1 MLYEGT
7 HPMSQSVL
15 LIDGKLADR
24 TAILDALIDAHGA
37 TFTLERVGRLS
48 EGLKRLSIDRTERTI
63 ASGRIVAIIVD
74 PFLPDSNG
82 LETVDRLLQA
92 APHIPILIIATV
104 HDEHLAKLAVRRG
117 AQDYLLKERLDGYSL
132 CKALENMVERAT
144 NAEALFAQ
152 KELAEITLNS
162 IGDAVLSVNIS
173 GAVTYLNAIA
183 ESMTG
188 WRGDE
193 AVARPLEEVF
203 RVLNGATRV
212 PVPNPLMSAMIQN
225 RALGLT
231 PDCVLVRRDGSEA
244 GIEDSAAPIHD
255 RDGRVTGA
263 VMVFRDVTQARAA
276 ALRTSYLAQHDALC
290 GIANRALLNDRLSH
304 AITAAD
310 RHSGKLAV
318 LFIDVDRFK
327 HINDS
332 LGHSIGDRLLQA
344 VAQRI
349 LACVRN
355 SDTVGRFGGDEF
367 VVVLSEVS
375 RSEDAGVSAEKLLL
389 ALSRPYNIDTH
400 SLHVT
405 ASIGIA
411 TYPEDGLD
419 AGALLKNADISMYH
433 AKETGRNRHHFYE
446 RSMNRLAAERQT
458 LESGLQRA
466 IAQKE
471 FVLHYQPKVDLRTG
485 EVTGVESLIRW
496 HHPQHGLVAAAPFIR
511 VAEQCGLIV
520 PIGRWVLGEACR
532 QARAWLDAGLPAIQ
546 IGVNTSAVELTKTG
560 FVENVR
566 AMLLA
571 FDLEPF
577 RLELELTETFLAQEP
592 VSVGVV
598 LRELKTLG
606 VQLAFDDFGTGFA
619 SLSCLRR
626 LPVDALK
633 IDRSFVRN
641 LTSNADDESIVT
653 AMITMGRSLH
663 LRVVAEGIETRRQLA
678 FLIAHDCPEGQ
689 GYYFSRA
696 VPADECAV
704 LLSRHF
710 AIRPVLAPVPR
721 QSQATS
727 QM

>member
-1 MLYEGT
+1 
-7 HPMSQSVL
+7 MSPSVL
-15 LIDGKLADR
+15 LIDDKLSDR
-24 TAILDALIDAHGA
+24 ATIFDALIDTHGA
-37 TFTLERVGRLS
+37 PFTLEQVGLLAA
-48 EGLKRLSIDRTERTI
+48 GLERISKDRTRPTTASDRI
-63 ASGRIVAIIVD
+63 AAIIVD
-74 PFLPDSNG
+74 LFLPDSSG
-82 LETVDRLLQA
+82 IETMDRLLQL
-92 APHIPILIIATV
+92 APPIPILVIGSLA
-104 HDEHLAKLAVRRG
+104 DEHLTKLAVRHG
-117 AQDYLLKERLDGYSL
+117 AQDYLLKEHLDGYSL
-132 CKALENMVERAT
+132 RKALENMVERAA
-144 NAEALFAQ
+144 NAEVLFARQ
-152 KELAEITLNS
+152 ELAQITLAS
-162 IGDAVLSVNIS
+162 IGDAVLSVDAS

-188 WRGDE
+188 WRVEE
-193 AVARPLEEVF
+193 AAARPLEQVL
-203 RVLNGATRV
+203 RVLNGVTRI
-212 PVPNPLMSAMIQN
+212 PVPNPLIAAMVRDKAI
-225 RALGLT
+225 GLT

-255 RDGRVTGA
+255 RNGRVTGA
-263 VMVFRDVTQARAA
+263 VMVFRDVTEARAS

-332 LGHSIGDRLLQA
+332 LGHAIGDRLLQA
-344 VAQRI
+344 VAQRL

-375 RSEDAGVSAEKLLL
+375 QSEDAAVSAEKLLF
-389 ALSRPYNIDTH
+389 ALSQPYNIDTH
-400 SLHVT
+400 SLHIT

-419 AGALLKNADISMYH
+419 AEVLLKNADISMYH
-433 AKETGRNRHHFYE
+433 AKETGRNRYHFYE
-446 RSMNRLAAERQT
+446 KNMNRLAAERQN
-458 LESGLQRA
+458 LESDLHRA
-466 IAQKE
+466 IAQQQ
-471 FVLHYQPKVDLRTG
+471 FVLHYQPKVNLRTG
-485 EVTGVESLIRW
+485 EITGVESLIRW
-496 HHPQHGLVAAAPFIR
+496 RHPEHGLVPAAPFIR
-511 VAEQCGLIV
+511 VAEQCGLIA

-532 QARAWLDAGLPAIQ
+532 QARAWLDAGLPAIK
-546 IGVNTSAVELTKTG
+546 IGVNTSALELTKNG

-566 AMLLA
+566 STLLA
-571 FDLEPF
+571 FDLEPC

-592 VSVGVV
+592 ASVGVV
-598 LRELKTLG
+598 LRDLKTLG

-633 IDRSFVRN
+633 IDQSFVRD
-641 LTSNADDESIVT
+641 LTSNADDASIVT

-663 LRVVAEGIETRRQLA
+663 LGVVAEGIETRRQLA

-689 GYYFSRA
+689 GYYFSRPVA
-696 VPADECAV
+696 ADECAV
-704 LLSRHF
+704 LLTRRF
-710 AIRPVLAPVPR
+710 AIMPKLAPMR
-721 QSQATS
+721 RHSQAMS

>member
-1 MLYEGT
+1 
-7 HPMSQSVL
+7 MSQSVL
-15 LIDGKLADR
+15 LIDGKLSDR
-24 TAILDALIDAHGA
+24 TAILDALIDTHGA
-37 TFTLERVGRLS
+37 SFTLERAGLLS
-48 EGLKRLSIDRTERTI
+48 EGLERLLIDRTKQTI
-63 ASGRIVAIIVD
+63 TADRIAAIIVNL
-74 PFLPDSNG
+74 FLPDSNG
-82 LETVDRLLQA
+82 METVDRLLEA
-92 APHIPILIIATV
+92 APHVPILVIGTL
-104 HDEHLAKLAVRRG
+104 HDEHLARLAVRRG
-117 AQDYLLKERLDGYSL
+117 AQDYLLNERLDGYSL
-132 CKALENMVERAT
+132 CKALENMVERAAH
-144 NAEALFAQ
+144 AEALFAQ
-152 KELAEITLNS
+152 QELAQITLNS
-162 IGDAVLSVNIS
+162 IGDAVLSVDTS
-173 GAVTYLNAIA
+173 GEVTYLNAIA
-183 ESMTG
+183 ESITG

-193 AVARPLEEVF
+193 AAARPLEEVF
-203 RVLNGATRV
+203 RLLNDVTRV
-212 PVPNPLMSAMIQN
+212 PVPNPLISAMVQN
-225 RALGLT
+225 KALGLT
-231 PDCVLVRRDGSEA
+231 PDCVLVRRDGSEV
-244 GIEDSAAPIHD
+244 GIADSAAPIHD
-255 RDGRVTGA
+255 RNGQVTGA
-263 VMVFRDVTQARAA
+263 VMVFRDVTQARALS
-276 ALRTSYLAQHDALC
+276 LRTSYLAQHDALC

-310 RHSGKLAV
+310 RHSGELAV

-344 VAQRI
+344 VAQRL

-375 RSEDAGVSAEKLLL
+375 RSEDAAISAEKLLL
-389 ALSRPYNIDTH
+389 ALSQPYSIDTH
-400 SLHVT
+400 SLHIT

-419 AGALLKNADISMYH
+419 AQALLKNADISMYY
-433 AKETGRNRHHFYE
+433 AKENGRNRHHFYE
-446 RSMNRLAAERQT
+446 KNMNRLAAERQT
-458 LESGLQRA
+458 LESGLHRA

-471 FVLHYQPKVDLRTG
+471 FVLHYQPKVNLRTG
-485 EVTGVESLIRW
+485 EITGVESLIRW
-496 HHPQHGLVAAAPFIR
+496 RHPEHGLVPAAPFIR

-546 IGVNTSAVELTKTG
+546 IGVNTSAVELTKGG

-566 AMLLA
+566 ATLLA
-571 FDLEPF
+571 FDLEPC

-592 VSVGVV
+592 ITVGVV

-633 IDRSFVRN
+633 IDQTFVRN
-641 LTSNADDESIVT
+641 LTSNADDASIVT

-678 FLIAHDCPEGQ
+678 FLIAHNCPEGQ
-689 GYYFSRA
+689 GYYFSRPVA
-696 VPADECAV
+696 ADECAV
-704 LLSRHF
+704 LLSRRF

-721 QSQATS
+721 QPQAMS